1 MLKQDSE
8 VILILALTLNFTSTQ
23 RKTIYLVCKPAE
35 TKARPEERTPQV
47 PVSSARRS
55 SCYEENELFHFFF
68 ATVRTES
75 NRQSFAVRKLHKQ
88 FRIMTDND

>member
-1 MLKQDSE
+1 M
-8 VILILALTLNFTSTQ
+8 ILILALTLNFTSTQ

-35 TKARPEERTPQV
+35 IKARPEERTPQV
-47 PVSSARRS
+47 PVHI
-55 SCYEENELFHFFF
+55 EEAAAKKENKLFHFFF
-68 ATVRTES
+68 ANVRTES